1 MLLLALLLVLP
12 ALLLAL
18 PLTLRLV
25 LLLVL
30 LPALRL
36 VLLPAPL
43 LGLRAPE
50 PVAPLLVLL
59 LLLQQRTP
67 HPYLH
72 PGLHVMARE
81 AARRCAREISK
92 SRCYS
97 RSTRHA
103 PPFPW
108 KTRQDP
114 NASRDALANVNASPA
129 CVSATAGPADL
140 ANETADESKRS
151 NRSLDSYGIKNSN

>member
-50 PVAPLLVLL
+50 PVAPLLMLL

-72 PGLHVMARE
+72 PGLHEMARE
-81 AARRCAREISK
+81 AARR
-92 SRCYS
+92 
-97 RSTRHA
+97 
-103 PPFPW
+103 

-114 NASRDALANVNASPA
+114 HASRDSLANVNASPA